1 MGRRQ
6 LARGERSDV
15 AVAAPIQKNFG
26 SLDTPLCELLPVP
39 ATTPSNTVAC
49 YVAPVPDPVT
59 IADRIRRW
67 PDQGVQGPLT
77 LELYP
82 TLRCN
87 LDCRF
92 CDTTDRHRPGLPELS
107 AERQLA
113 LLDEAAELGV
123 KRLFLLGGGEPLAAR
138 SLTPAL
144 MARAKAL
151 GMEGILTTNGTLLG
165 PALREQIV
173 DSGWDEIHFSIDGP
187 TAAIHDELRGQPGCF
202 RRVVTNICRLRALR
216 DRRGVERPRIA
227 LHFVLTRANYQSL
240 SDMVR
245 LGHTVGA
252 FRIDFDAL
260 IAYQPEQ
267 LALALRPEEQARVPA
282 IAREAMA
289 LADQLGIATTL
300 EHFLDTRN
308 LERGSDSGAMTTEA
322 TAPAPPA
329 DDDMLSQLRR
339 APCLKAWHYIV
350 VQADGRT
357 SPCCVLAGQGESVE
371 DRSLVEVW
379 RRGDFLQEIR
389 AAMLAGTPPAR
400 CSECSANILAHERVV
415 RELV

>member
-1 MGRRQ
+1 M
-6 LARGERSDV
+6 
-15 AVAAPIQKNFG
+15 I
-26 SLDTPLCELLPVP
+26 P
-39 ATTPSNTVAC
+39 ATPGPREAC
-49 YVAPVPDPVT
+49 YVAGVPDPVT
-59 IADRIRRW
+59 IAERIRRW
-67 PDQGVQGPLT
+67 PDHGVQGPLT

-123 KRLFLLGGGEPLAAR
+123 KRLFLLGGGEPMAAKQ
-138 SLTPAL
+138 LTPEL
-144 MARAKAL
+144 MAKAKAL

-165 PALREQIV
+165 PVIREQLV
-173 DSGWDEIHFSIDGP
+173 STGWDEVHFSIDGP
-187 TAAIHDELRGQPGCF
+187 SAAIHDDLRGHPGCF
-202 RRVVTNICRLRALR
+202 RKVVTNICRLRSLR
-216 DRRGVERPRIA
+216 DRRGARLPRIA
-227 LHFVLTRANYQSL
+227 LHFVLTRLNYRSL
-240 SDMVR
+240 VEMVR
-245 LGHTVGA
+245 LGHTLGA

-267 LALALRPEEQARVPA
+267 LALVLEPHEQAQVPA
-282 IAREAMA
+282 LAREAMA
-289 LADQLGIATTL
+289 LAEQLGIATTL

-308 LERGSDSGAMTTEA
+308 LDRGQATEPSSDGAA
-322 TAPAPPA
+322 RAAAPAAFPRGEGMLA
-329 DDDMLSQLRR
+329 DLRR

-371 DRSLVEVW
+371 ERSLVDVW
-379 RRGDFLQEIR
+379 RSGDFLEQIR
-389 AAMLAGTPPAR
+389 AAMLAGQAPAR
-400 CSECSANILAHERVV
+400 CSECSANILAHERVI